1 MHANMKEKTTAKDMW
16 ESAGYAGLALGL
28 VSAAYMIINSYL
40 GASGLSAGTIALI
53 QMPLWIAKFVGCILL
68 MKFFMKKFHAAHP
81 NSANRDV
88 RRMGVATALLSAFL
102 FAAIQ
107 YIFMAYI
114 QADLYAEQYEVI
126 LQQYSS
132 GMDLNTMNMMEKF
145 VDMLP
150 QISFFSSLLYCFA
163 YGSIIAAI
171 LSRNIAGNDPFA
183 DFKPDEQ

>member
-28 VSAAYMIINSYL
+28 ISAAYMIINSYL

-171 LSRNIAGNDPFA
+171 LSRNIAGNNPFA

>member
-1 MHANMKEKTTAKDMW
+1 MKEKTTAKDMW

-114 QADLYAEQYEVI
+114 QADLYASQYELI

>member
-1 MHANMKEKTTAKDMW
+1 MKEKTTAKDMW

-28 VSAAYMIINSYL
+28 VSAAYMILNSYL

-114 QADLYAEQYEVI
+114 QADLYASQYELI

>member
-1 MHANMKEKTTAKDMW
+1 MKEKTTAKDMW

-28 VSAAYMIINSYL
+28 VSAAYMVTNSYL
-40 GASGLSAGTIALI
+40 GTSGLSVGLIALI
-53 QMPLWIAKFVGCILL
+53 QTPLWITKFVGCILL
-68 MKFFMKKFHAAHP
+68 MKFFMKKFSAAHP
-81 NSANRDV
+81 DSTSKDV

-102 FAAIQ
+102 YAAIQ
-107 YIFMAYI
+107 FAFIAYI

-132 GMDLNTMNMMEKF
+132 GMDLNTMNMMKKF

-163 YGSIIAAI
+163 YGSILASI
-171 LSRNIAGNDPFA
+171 LSRNIVGNDPFA
-183 DFKPDEQ
+183 DFKPEEQ

>member
-1 MHANMKEKTTAKDMW
+1 MKEKTTSKDMW

-114 QADLYAEQYEVI
+114 QADLYASQYELI

>member
-1 MHANMKEKTTAKDMW
+1 MKEKTTAKDMW

-81 NSANRDV
+81 NSANRNV

-114 QADLYAEQYEVI
+114 QADLYASQYELI

>member
-28 VSAAYMIINSYL
+28 VSSAYMIINSYL

-114 QADLYAEQYEVI
+114 QADLYASQYELI

>member
-28 VSAAYMIINSYL
+28 ISAAYMIINSYL

-114 QADLYAEQYEVI
+114 QADLYASQYELI

>member
-1 MHANMKEKTTAKDMW
+1 MKEKTTAKDMW

-28 VSAAYMIINSYL
+28 ISAAYMIINSYL

-114 QADLYAEQYEVI
+114 QADLYASQYELI

>member
-114 QADLYAEQYEVI
+114 QADLYASQYELI

>member
-1 MHANMKEKTTAKDMW
+1 MKEKTTAKDMW

-102 FAAIQ
+102 FTAIQ

-114 QADLYAEQYEVI
+114 QADLYASQYELI

>member
-1 MHANMKEKTTAKDMW
+1 MKEKTTAKDMW

-40 GASGLSAGTIALI
+40 GASGLSAGTTALI

-114 QADLYAEQYEVI
+114 QADLYASQYELI

-163 YGSIIAAI
+163 YGSILASI
-171 LSRNIAGNDPFA
+171 LSRNIVGNDPFA
-183 DFKPDEQ
+183 DFKPEEQ

>member
-1 MHANMKEKTTAKDMW
+1 MKEKTTAKDMW

-40 GASGLSAGTIALI
+40 GASGLPAGTIALI

-114 QADLYAEQYEVI
+114 QADLYASQYELI

>member
-1 MHANMKEKTTAKDMW
+1 MKEKTTAKDMW

-28 VSAAYMIINSYL
+28 VSAAYMVTNSYL
-40 GASGLSAGTIALI
+40 GTSGLSVGTIALI

-81 NSANRDV
+81 NLTNKDV
-88 RRMGVATALLSAFL
+88 RKMGAATALLSAFL
-102 FAAIQ
+102 YSAIQ
-107 YIFMAYI
+107 FVFIAYI

-132 GMDLNTMNMMEKF
+132 GMDLNTMNMMKKF

-163 YGSIIAAI
+163 YGSILASI
-171 LSRNIAGNDPFA
+171 LSRNIVGNDPFA
-183 DFKPDEQ
+183 DFKPEEQ

>member
-1 MHANMKEKTTAKDMW
+1 MKEKTTAKDMW

>member
-1 MHANMKEKTTAKDMW
+1 MKEKTTAKDMW

-28 VSAAYMIINSYL
+28 VSAAYMVTNSYL
-40 GASGLSAGTIALI
+40 GTSGLSVGTIALI

-68 MKFFMKKFHAAHP
+68 MKFFMKKFSAAHP
-81 NSANRDV
+81 DSTSKDV

-102 FAAIQ
+102 YAAIQ
-107 YIFMAYI
+107 FVFIAYI

-145 VDMLP
+145 VDMRP

-163 YGSIIAAI
+163 YGSILASI
-171 LSRNIAGNDPFA
+171 LSRNIVGNDPFA
-183 DFKPDEQ
+183 DFIPEEQ

>member
-28 VSAAYMIINSYL
+28 ISAAYMIINSYL

-171 LSRNIAGNDPFA
+171 LSRNIAGNDPCA

>member
-28 VSAAYMIINSYL
+28 ISAAYMIINSYL

-183 DFKPDEQ
+183 DFKPEEQ

>member
-1 MHANMKEKTTAKDMW
+1 MKEKTTAKDMW

-114 QADLYAEQYEVI
+114 QADLYASQYELI

-132 GMDLNTMNMMEKF
+132 GMDLNTMNIMEKF

>member
-81 NSANRDV
+81 NSANRDI

-114 QADLYAEQYEVI
+114 QADLYASQYELI

>member
-40 GASGLSAGTIALI
+40 GASGLSAGTTALI

-114 QADLYAEQYEVI
+114 QADLYASQYELI

>member
-114 QADLYAEQYEVI
+114 QADLYASQYELI

-132 GMDLNTMNMMEKF
+132 GMDLNTMNIMEKF

>member
-1 MHANMKEKTTAKDMW
+1 MKEKTTAKDMW

-28 VSAAYMIINSYL
+28 VSTAYMFVNSAL
-40 GASGLSAGTIALI
+40 GTSGLSVGTIALI
-53 QMPLWIAKFVGCILL
+53 QTPLWIAKFVGCILL

-81 NSANRDV
+81 NSTNKDV
-88 RRMGVATALLSAFL
+88 RKMGAATALLSAFL
-102 FAAIQ
+102 YAAIQ
-107 YIFMAYI
+107 FVFMAYI

-132 GMDLNTMNMMEKF
+132 GMDLNTMNMMKKF

-163 YGSIIAAI
+163 YGSILASI
-171 LSRNIAGNDPFA
+171 LSRNIVGNDPFA
-183 DFKPDEQ
+183 DFKPEEQ

>member
-1 MHANMKEKTTAKDMW
+1 MKEKTTAKDMW

-40 GASGLSAGTIALI
+40 GASGLPAGTIALI

-114 QADLYAEQYEVI
+114 QADHYASQYELI

>member
-1 MHANMKEKTTAKDMW
+1 MKEKTTAKDMW

-88 RRMGVATALLSAFL
+88 RMMGVATALLSAFL

-114 QADLYAEQYEVI
+114 QADLYASQYELI